1 MKNNNYQHKIS
12 GFSVKTDLDSVLNID
27 FFYFRRSIEVP
38 NLNICTVAKQ
48 FSMKEEDM
56 LWHHD
61 IMLTFNWKKYMIR
74 LHSFC
79 FMEQI

>member
-56 LWHHD
+56 L
-61 IMLTFNWKKYMIR
+61 
-74 LHSFC
+74 
-79 FMEQI
+79 

>member
-12 GFSVKTDLDSVLNID
+12 GFSVKTYLDSVLNID

-56 LWHHD
+56 L
-61 IMLTFNWKKYMIR
+61 
-74 LHSFC
+74 
-79 FMEQI
+79 